1 MRDVELA
8 DIQGNILRGYNQP
21 LFRYAFY
28 RVTDSSNGQR
38 FLARLIPAITTA
50 QPWTA
55 GKPSSTVNVAFT
67 QSGLR
72 AMGMPTEVLRSFP
85 IEFQQ
90 GMRERAP
97 VLVDRA
103 ESAPEQWEDPWKGE
117 GVHFWVGISA
127 NAIAERDARF
137 GWVERQH
144 ADLTGIVLV
153 GTEDA
158 GKLVIDGAYSPKE
171 HFGYTDG
178 IGNPDIVGV
187 PGKRSQGGGK
197 MEPHGKW
204 RPLAPGEFILGYG
217 DEAGEI
223 APTPRPVRFFRNGT
237 FMVFRKLEQRVAAF
251 RRYVAAEGSR
261 YPGGVEHL
269 KAKLVGRWPDGT
281 PVMLSPD
288 QPDPKIANDP
298 QRNLDFHYSQDP
310 LGMKCPI
317 GAHIRRANP
326 RDATGFG
333 GLLSNRHR
341 IIRRGTMFGDWLPEG
356 ANDESNDDGSRGL
369 FFIAFNASIERQFEF
384 VQQQWMNFGNDFLLG
399 NDRDPL
405 IGSRDGHDKLI
416 IQGDGNGHPPWVT
429 STLPTFVVTRGG
441 DYFFMPSLSGL
452 RFLAMAD
459 GQLEPETF
467 ADPDMQHSLLD
478 RIGKD
483 LGALA
488 HRLEKDLKA
497 LPGGEAIDRGLH
509 LMGGDLEK
517 FAEHLKEWAM
527 QQNPEPIFALLR
539 RLKPI
544 LVLPQIAIVTRHED
558 CLQILSYPTL
568 FNVPYTPKFAELCD
582 GGGFFLGWDDTPDYT
597 RDLASMRLVVRR
609 EDLPTRIAPFV
620 EHTADAIV
628 DAAPGRLDIVT
639 ELGNV
644 VPTAFV
650 GDYIGTPSPA
660 GNVFAPQA
668 AALSAYLFLPVGDFK
683 DKALAAAKEMRAVLS
698 QQIAARK
705 QDRGKRDDVLERC
718 LVMQDAGMPGMDD
731 ASILNNLFGIVVG
744 AIPTTAA
751 AVALALDELL
761 RRPGELAGAQA
772 AAQAGDTALVTQYV
786 FEALRFNPL
795 GPGVFRIAAQDFQV
809 AGGTAHA
816 TTIPA
821 GRPVL
826 VALQSA
832 SFDSDRV
839 SSPHRFDLERPLP
852 EYLHFGFGLHTCFG
866 RYINAVQIPL
876 IVQSVLR
883 KRNLRRAPG
892 DAGKLTKDGPFPAA
906 FTVEFDP

>member
-28 RVTDSSNGQR
+28 RVVSPADGQR
-38 FLARLIPAITTA
+38 FLARLIPSITTA
-50 QPWTA
+50 QPWNG
-55 GKPSSTVNVAFT
+55 GKPPSTVNVAFT
-67 QSGLR
+67 FKGLQ
-72 AMGMPTEVLRSFP
+72 AMGMPDEALSSFP
-85 IEFQQ
+85 IEFRE
-90 GMRERAP
+90 GMRKRAP
-97 VLVDRA
+97 VLVDRGD
-103 ESAPEQWEDPWKGE
+103 SAPPNWEKPWDE
-117 GVHFWVGISA
+117 DGVHFWVGISA
-127 NAIAERDARF
+127 NTATEREMRF
-137 GWVERQH
+137 AWVERQRK
-144 ADLTGIVLV
+144 DLTGIVHV

-178 IGNPDIVGV
+178 IGNPDIAGV
-187 PGKRSQGGGK
+187 PGKRANGGGK
-197 MEPHGKW
+197 MVGDGKW

-223 APTPRPVRFFRNGT
+223 APTPRPARLFRNGT
-237 FMVFRKLEQRVAAF
+237 FMVFRKLEQRVVAF
-251 RRYVAAEGSR
+251 RRFVAAEGAR
-261 YPGGVEHL
+261 FPGGVEHL
-269 KAKLVGRWPDGT
+269 KAKVVGRWPDGT

-288 QPDPKIANDP
+288 KPDRTLATDP
-298 QRNLDFHYSQDP
+298 SRNLNFHYSQDP
-310 LGMKCPI
+310 LGMKCPL

-341 IIRRGTMFGDWLPEG
+341 IVRRGTMFGEWLPEG
-356 ANDESNDDGSRGL
+356 AEAAADDDGTRGL
-369 FFIAFNASIERQFEF
+369 FFVAFNASIERQFEF

-399 NDRDPL
+399 NDKDPL
-405 IGSRDGHDKLI
+405 IGSREGNDKLI

-441 DYFFMPSLSGL
+441 DYFFMPSLAGL
-452 RFLAMAD
+452 RFLALAD
-459 GQLEPETF
+459 GQLEPEAF
-467 ADPDMQHSLLD
+467 ADPDVQNSLID
-478 RIGKD
+478 RIAKD
-483 LGALA
+483 LGHLA
-488 HRLEKDLKA
+488 HRLEHELKGI
-497 LPGGEAIDRGLH
+497 PGGEAIDRALH
-509 LMGGDLEK
+509 LMGGDLETL
-517 FAEHLKEWAM
+517 AEHLKGWAM

-544 LVLPQIAIVTRHED
+544 LVLPQIAVVTKHED
-558 CLQILSYPTL
+558 CLQVLSYPTI
-568 FNVPYTPKFAELCD
+568 FNVPYAEKFRQLCD
-582 GGGFFLGWDDTPDYT
+582 GGGFFLGWDDTPEYT

-620 EHTADAIV
+620 QRSAEAIV
-628 DAAPGRLDIVT
+628 DAASGRLDVVK
-639 ELGNV
+639 ELGDV
-644 VPTAFV
+644 VPTQFV

-668 AALSAYLFLPVGDFK
+668 AVLSAYLFLPVGDYEK
-683 DKALAAAKEMRAVLS
+683 PALDAAGKMRSVLS

-705 QDRGKRDDVLERC
+705 ADRGNRDDVLERC

-731 ASILNNLFGIVVG
+731 TSVLNNLFGIVVG
-744 AIPTTAA
+744 AIPTTSA

-761 RRPGELAGAQA
+761 RRPAELAEAQA

-795 GPGVFRIAAQDFQV
+795 GPGVFRHAAQDFQV
-809 AGGTAHA
+809 AGGTRHA

-832 SFDSDRV
+832 SFDGDRV
-839 SSPHRFDLERPLP
+839 PSPHTFSLERPLP

-883 KRNLRRAPG
+883 MRNLRRAPG
-892 DAGKLTKDGPFPAA
+892 DAGKLQKDGPFPASL
-906 FTVEFDP
+906 TVEFDA